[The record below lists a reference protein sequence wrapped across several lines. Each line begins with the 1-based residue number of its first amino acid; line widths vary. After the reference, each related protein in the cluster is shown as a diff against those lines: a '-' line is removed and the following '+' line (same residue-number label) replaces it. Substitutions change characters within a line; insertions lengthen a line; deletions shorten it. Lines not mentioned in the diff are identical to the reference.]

1 VFAIPTLLGLV
12 LAAPVDES
20 ALSAARLPTTDKAL
34 LNFFHKRTQPPPGR
48 AVIEQLARALNSQNA
63 TAADDAQGEL
73 VSIGTPVVPVLLRS
87 PIGWMT
93 SAPLDARRR
102 SCN

>member
-1 VFAIPTLLGLV
+1 MFVIPTLLGLV

-48 AVIEQLARALNSQNA
+48 AVIEQLARALEQPERDGGRRRA
-63 TAADDAQGEL
+63 GRACQHRGPRCP
-73 VSIGTPVVPVLLRS
+73 GTP
-87 PIGWMT
+87 
-93 SAPLDARRR
+93 
-102 SCN
+102 